1 MLWACFSTKMAGRL
15 VKLHSLLNHLKYK
28 KSEMTG
34 TEENNVYF
42 ALAHNEEHGKEGK
55 IPEIT

>member
-1 MLWACFSTKMAGRL
+1 MLWACFSIKIARRL
-15 VKLHSLLNHLKYK
+15 VQLQSLLNHLKYQ

-34 TEENNVYF
+34 MEENNVYF
-42 ALAHNEEHGKEGK
+42 ALAHSEEHGKEGK